1 MQHRTKEFF
10 EDLYA
15 IAFMVVVVL
24 LILTIVQTTGL
35 L

>member
-15 IAFMVVVVL
+15 IAFAVVVIL
-24 LILTIVQTTGL
+24 LILSL
-35 L
+35 LQSGGMF